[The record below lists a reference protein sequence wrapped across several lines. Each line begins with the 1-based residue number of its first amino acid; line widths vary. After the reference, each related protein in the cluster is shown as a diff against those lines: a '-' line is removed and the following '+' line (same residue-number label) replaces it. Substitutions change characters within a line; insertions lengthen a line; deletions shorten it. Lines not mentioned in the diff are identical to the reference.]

1 MQITD
6 SRLGASLL
14 LAIVSATIL
23 LAGTASLPLLDRD
36 EPRFARAT
44 IEMLERGDW
53 VVPYFN
59 DEYRFDKPPLT
70 YWLMAVGYAT
80 LGYGEAGARLHAVVA
95 AIGMTLVVFLFGYR
109 IVGPRRAF
117 TAAFAWATCVQVF
130 LHGRLAVADMP
141 MILAVTAM
149 HWALW
154 ELLHENGGN
163 RWRLALWGAAAAG
176 FLAKGPIAIAV
187 PAVTLLTLRLL
198 GGRASVAWRR
208 LGAAWGLPLAL
219 ALVGAWGIP
228 ALLRTGGQFWD
239 VGIGEHIVR
248 RGVAA
253 FNDRPIVPGY
263 YLVTVLL
270 SLFPW
275 SPNLGQIPVVLRRR
289 WREPRTRFLLGW
301 VLGPFLIF
309 SVYSTQLPHYT
320 LPAFPALLLLL
331 FQDGTDPSQFPPP
344 SRRFYW
350 FLHALVAILLL
361 AVIGYAKWL
370 DVPAQIRGL
379 KVALATLA
387 GALLALQGAAI
398 LYARAGASGRQP
410 LADRG
415 GGPMRVLAL
424 PGLVLTAA
432 VATSMVATG
441 IRPLAAPIRLLPYY
455 AMVPP
460 SALHVATGYTEPS
473 LVFYS
478 NAFWQLNR
486 SPTRAEIAAPG
497 LFLYRGAELGLDRLF
512 APGADELRRRA
523 VDACGTVAD
532 GADAI
537 LPADREKVAE
547 RARRAGVPAFV
558 IDSDLSR
565 AVVCGFNFARS
576 TWSELVVFYRE
587 STPPPQDR
595 Q

>member
-1 MQITD
+1 MQIND
-6 SRLGASLL
+6 NRFRAALL
-14 LAIVSATIL
+14 LAVVSATIL

-70 YWLMAVGYAT
+70 YWLMAVGY
-80 LGYGEAGARLHAVVA
+80 GVFGFGELGARIHAVVA
-95 AIGMTLVVFLFGYR
+95 AVGVTLVIFLFGSR
-109 IVGPRRAF
+109 MVGPGRAF

-130 LHGRLAVADMP
+130 LHGRLAVADAP
-141 MILAVTAM
+141 MILAVAVM

-154 ELLHENGGN
+154 ELLFESGGR
-163 RWRLALWGAAAAG
+163 RWQLALWVAAAAG

-198 GGRASVAWRR
+198 GGRTSVAWRR
-208 LGAAWGLPLAL
+208 LGATWGVPLTL

-239 VGIGEHIVR
+239 VGIGEHVVR
-248 RGVAA
+248 RGIAA
-253 FNDRPIVPGY
+253 FNERPIVPGY
-263 YLVTVLL
+263 YLVTIVL

-301 VLGPFLIF
+301 ILGPFLIF
-309 SVYSTQLPHYT
+309 SFYSTQLPHYT
-320 LPAFPALLLLL
+320 LPAIPALLMLL
-331 FQDGTDPSQFPPP
+331 FQEGTDPREFPTS

-350 FLHALVAILLL
+350 FLHVLVAILLV

-370 DVPAQIRGL
+370 DVPPQIRGL

-387 GALLALQGAAI
+387 GVLLALQGAAI
-398 LYARAGASGRQP
+398 LYARAGSEGRRR
-410 LADRG
+410 LA
-415 GGPMRVLAL
+415 PAVVLVLA
-424 PGLVLTAA
+424 AA

-441 IRPLAAPIRLLPYY
+441 MRPLSAPIRLLPYY
-455 AMVPP
+455 ARVSPD
-460 SALHVATGYTEPS
+460 ALHVAMGYAEPS

-478 NAFWQLNR
+478 DAFWRLNR
-486 SPTRAEIAAPG
+486 PPTRAEIASPG
-497 LFLYRGAELGLDRLF
+497 LFLYRSAEFGLDRLF
-512 APGADELRRRA
+512 APGADELRHEA
-523 VDACGTVAD
+523 VAACGTVAS
-532 GADAI
+532 
-537 LPADREKVAE
+537 VANATVSSNRKTVDE
-547 RARRAGVPAFV
+547 RARQAAVPTFV
-558 IDSDLSR
+558 IDSDLPR

-576 TWSELVVFYRE
+576 TWTELVVFYRE
-587 STPPPQDR
+587 SKPPPQDR